1 VPATHL
7 AEYAKN
13 VGYVAIFLKAF
24 GVNKLLKKSERQQ
37 YGEKMVRARADEELE
52 CVYSGVDARFI
63 FKIFRNHYIPCDQL
77 KSVFFNVQVQNEY
90 R

>member
-1 VPATHL
+1 MSDTWQSFSRRL
-7 AEYAKN
+7 
-13 VGYVAIFLKAF
+13 VA
-24 GVNKLLKKSERQQ
+24 NKLLKKSERPQ

-52 CVYSGVDARFI
+52 CVYRRVDARFI
-63 FKIFRNHYIPCDQL
+63 LKILRNHYIPGDQL